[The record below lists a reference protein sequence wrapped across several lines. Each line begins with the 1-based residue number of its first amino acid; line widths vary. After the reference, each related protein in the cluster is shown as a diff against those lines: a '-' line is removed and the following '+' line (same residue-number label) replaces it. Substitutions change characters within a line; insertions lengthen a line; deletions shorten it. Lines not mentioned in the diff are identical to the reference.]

1 MYTARMPQGPS
12 APARP
17 EGRPGL
23 PTLPEHL
30 ERVRGYL
37 RGLGVLAFPITET
50 PLRGKLADFMESHL
64 DEVVQIW
71 VDSIGTA
78 LDIDASAVPS
88 LTADMREAHW
98 RWLTHIRNPDD
109 VETYAVLRDHARGG
123 FISRHPPSRF
133 LASQIKI
140 RAILADLMRRDLRAH
155 DELPEMLAL
164 LDQEVW
170 ARVLHITDFFVEAR
184 EQDLAKQSE
193 SYRRS
198 IDSAPAIIFNVD
210 ADTGI
215 VTTANQVARREVS
228 SADRDVIG
236 QRLWD
241 LHPEPERTR
250 VRGLFFE
257 TGARGSA
264 GAENLHL
271 ERSGRDRLPV
281 DLRTALVE
289 YGDQRVVQAM
299 YVDLSERRRLELQ
312 LIQSEKMAAIGQLAA
327 GIAHE
332 IRNPLGIIMNAL
344 YDLAEL
350 LPDPSP
356 EVREDLQIARI
367 EMARVQ
373 EIINNLLEFS
383 RDSQAESQAVDLNA
397 LIGRTLK
404 LMGKYLQNH
413 GVQAVAALG
422 RIGPCEANENGLRQV
437 LLNLITNAV
446 QAMPEGGEL
455 RLETRPTASGGVGL
469 RVSDT
474 GHGIPAEDLCR
485 IFDPFYTTK
494 EPGEGTGLGLS
505 VVHSVIKNAGGR
517 IEVGSLPGRGTTFA
531 IELPAARGPDGAVL
545 PTVAAPEQVA

>member
-1 MYTARMPQGPS
+1 MYTRGMPQGPS

-50 PLRGKLADFMESHL
+50 PLRGKLADFMETRL
-64 DEVVQIW
+64 DEVVRIW
-71 VDSIGTA
+71 AESIGTA
-78 LDIDASAVPS
+78 LEIDSSGIAA
-88 LTADMREAHW
+88 LADDMREAQA
-98 RWLTHIRNPDD
+98 RWLAHIRNPDD

-140 RAILADLMRRDLRAH
+140 RSILVDLMWRDLRAQE
-155 DELPEMLAL
+155 DLPEMLAL

-198 IDSAPAIIFNVD
+198 IDSAPAIILNVD
-210 ADTGI
+210 AETGV

-228 SADRDVIG
+228 SADRSVIG

-257 TGARGSA
+257 TRARGAA
-264 GAENLHL
+264 GGENLHL

-356 EVREDLQIARI
+356 DVREDLQIARV

-383 RDSQAESQAVDLNA
+383 RDSHAESQAVDLNA

-422 RIGPCEANENGLRQV
+422 RLGPCEANENGLRQV

-455 RLETRPTASGGVGL
+455 RLETFTTPSGCVGL

-474 GHGIPAEDLCR
+474 GHGIPPEDLCR

-505 VVHSVIKNAGGR
+505 VVHSVIKNAGGDIQVDSQPR
-517 IEVGSLPGRGTTFA
+517 RGTTFT
-531 IELPAARGPDGAVL
+531 IRLPAARGPDGAAL
-545 PTVAAPEQVA
+545 PMVETTEPLA